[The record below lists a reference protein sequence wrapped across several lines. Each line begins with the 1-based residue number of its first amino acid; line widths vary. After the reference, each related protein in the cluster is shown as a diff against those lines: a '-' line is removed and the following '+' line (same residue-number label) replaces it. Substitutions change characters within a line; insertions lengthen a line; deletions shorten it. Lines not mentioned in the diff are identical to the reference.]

1 MGLFAMAQGFF
12 LNPNPSCSYLTGL
25 VCAGMSGLLRKALQ
39 ALFDTIDLQLLAHFA
54 PESLWSGRFRVIRQG
69 RCMQRPYASP
79 SAGLRYGRLR
89 GASTLF
95 LFLTF
100 SKCPAVGTLHAT
112 STKQS
117 PKYPACSALFQKC
130 PVVWSEPRR
139 TRITRIT
146 RKKNPCNLRNPC
158 ISVVQTERAEWPR
171 LPYPARTLRK
181 GLWRPSFFLEGL
193 LGGYKNQEQ

>member
-130 PVVWSEPRR
+130 PVV
-139 TRITRIT
+139 
-146 RKKNPCNLRNPC
+146 CNHLPF
-158 ISVVQTERAEWPR
+158 SR
-171 LPYPARTLRK
+171 LKTAQQARFYSLSK
-181 GLWRPSFFLEGL
+181 PVSCPVNGEYLHINCPSGSGIGPEHCQNHG
-193 LGGYKNQEQ
+193 